1 MKVNWN
7 SVYRTISYNLTKK
20 QKDDLS
26 FTLSCLEQ
34 GIIILEKLDKLS
46 DKNYSEDD
54 IAETL
59 RSFIKDED
67 VNITDLSRD
76 IKQIMVGGESND

>member
-46 DKNYSEDD
+46 DKYKFENIEEL
-54 IAETL
+54 ETIL
-59 RSFIKDED
+59 EKKE
-67 VNITDLSRD
+67 L
-76 IKQIMVGGESND
+76 K

>member
-46 DKNYSEDD
+46 DKYKFENIEEL
-54 IAETL
+54 ETIL
-59 RSFIKDED
+59 EKKEE
-67 VNITDLSRD
+67 L
-76 IKQIMVGGESND
+76 K